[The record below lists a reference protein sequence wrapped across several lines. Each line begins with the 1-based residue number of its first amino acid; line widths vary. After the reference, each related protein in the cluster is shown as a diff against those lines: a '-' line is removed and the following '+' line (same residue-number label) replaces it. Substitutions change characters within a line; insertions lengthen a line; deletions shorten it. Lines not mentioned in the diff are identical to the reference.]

1 MSVAGRSVL
10 VVPFRAE
17 IILSSRLPAC
27 LPVSLNLKTP
37 SRQEEPVVQLL

>member
-27 LPVSLNLKTP
+27 LSL
-37 SRQEEPVVQLL
+37 